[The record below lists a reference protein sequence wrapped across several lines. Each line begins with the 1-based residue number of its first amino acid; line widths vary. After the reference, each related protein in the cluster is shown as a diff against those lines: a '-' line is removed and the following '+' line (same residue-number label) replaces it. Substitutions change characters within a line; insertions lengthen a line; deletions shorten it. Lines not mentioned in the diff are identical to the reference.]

1 MSAKTYSNFIAGQW
15 VASATGKTFEVHNPA
30 HKSEVVAQFQA
41 SDASDVRKAV
51 DAATAAFDGWSRT
64 PAPKRASQ
72 LRKAA
77 EILARR
83 RDEAATILTREEGK
97 QLAESRGEV
106 DRGVALLEYYA
117 GQGAAITG
125 ETYPSFMEGRFLYT
139 MRVPLGPV
147 ALVTPWNF
155 PSAIPIWKTAPALVC
170 GNTVVLK
177 PASLAPTSAAIMTE
191 CLAEAGLPAGVLNFV
206 TGGGRDVGDPLLCD
220 PRIKA
225 ISFTGSVETGRGIV
239 KKVAERLVRIGLEMG
254 GKNPLVVAEDADLDR
269 AVNDAVVGAF
279 WACGHKCTATS
290 RVIVPASIHD
300 AFVEKLVRRTAELKV
315 GDGLSPETQ
324 ICPAVDEG
332 QLNTILKYIEIG
344 KNEGARLAVGGQRLK
359 GGIYDEGW
367 YVSPAV
373 FTDVTPKMRI
383 AQEEIFGPV
392 ISVIKVK
399 DFNEAMAVANDA
411 TMGLAA
417 SICTKSL
424 ATSMEFSRR
433 IEAGVV
439 HVNSPTAGLEL
450 QVPFGGM
457 KDSSSGHREM
467 GRSAIDFYTMTKTV
481 YVDG

>member
-1 MSAKTYSNFIAGQW
+1 MAIKTYGNYIGGQW
-15 VASATGKTFEVHNPA
+15 TNSATGKTFAVHNPA

-41 SDASDVRKAV
+41 SDASDVKKAV
-51 DAATAAFDGWSRT
+51 DSACAAFESWSRM
-64 PAPKRASQ
+64 PAPKRATF

-77 EILARR
+77 ELLARR

-97 QLAESRGEV
+97 QLSESRGEV
-106 DRGVALLEYYA
+106 DRGVALFEYYA

-125 ETYPSFMEGRFLYT
+125 ETYPSFADGRFLYT
-139 MRVPLGPV
+139 LRVPIGPV

-177 PASLAPTSAAIMTE
+177 PASLAPTSAAIMAE
-191 CLAEAGLPAGVLNFV
+191 CLAEAGVPAGVFNLV

-220 PRIKA
+220 PRIRA
-225 ISFTGSVETGRGIV
+225 ISFTGSVDVGKAIMRKTG
-239 KKVAERLVRIGLEMG
+239 ERLVRIGLEMG

-290 RVIVPASIHD
+290 RVIVPESIHD
-300 AFVEKLVRRTAELKV
+300 AFVDKLVKRTAELKV
-315 GDGLSPETQ
+315 GDGLNAETQ
-324 ICPAVDEG
+324 VCPAVDEG

-344 KNEGARLAVGGQRLK
+344 KNEGARLLVGGQRLK

-373 FTDVTPKMRI
+373 FVGVTPKMRI

-392 ISVIKVK
+392 IGVMKVK
-399 DFNEAMAVANDA
+399 DFNEAMTIANDV

-417 SICTKSL
+417 SISTRSL
-424 ATSMEFSRR
+424 SNSLEFARR

-457 KDSSSGHREM
+457 KDSSSGYREM
-467 GRSAIDFYTMTKTV
+467 GRSAIDFYTAVKTV
-481 YVDG
+481 YVDA